1 MTRTRYHH
9 SAPRPA
15 APWVRLFGPVELSN
29 QWGAVSENPGRR
41 SLPWLLLKYLL
52 ANAGREVDSGELERA
67 LWPGRAETEN
77 NLRVRLHRLRE
88 ALAPLGLD
96 GPEGLVL
103 YCAGR
108 FALNPDI
115 PIQTD
120 GERFSAL
127 LRREGRAAPEDRDG
141 LTACGQALELY
152 RGPFLEYTA
161 PAPWLEGYRAQY
173 ARQFR
178 TLAWHTLRRIQSTG
192 DDGLL
197 ELLCRRA
204 AWAAPGDQELQ
215 DRLIHQLAAS
225 RRQTELLRHMAQLD
239 WERGAGHFQI

>member
-15 APWVRLFGPVELSN
+15 ALWVRLFGPVELSN

-161 PAPWLEGYRAQY
+161 PPPGWRATGPSMPASSAPW
-173 ARQFR
+173 
-178 TLAWHTLRRIQSTG
+178 
-192 DDGLL
+192 
-197 ELLCRRA
+197 
-204 AWAAPGDQELQ
+204 PGTPC
-215 DRLIHQLAAS
+215 AAS
-225 RRQTELLRHMAQLD
+225 SPLGTTGCWSCCAAGQ
-239 WERGAGHFQI
+239 RGLPQGIRSSRTG